1 MILFNQYNVTIFFMT
16 QVKKSME
23 DATFV
28 AFCHFIADVFSGIS
42 KFSLLLQR
50 NEIILPQVRKI
61 MVCDMYTCIVF
72 VVIFS
77 YVNDFAL
84 LNRQFVALKNCC

>member
-1 MILFNQYNVTIFFMT
+1 MTNFYCCMI

-28 AFCHFIADVFSGIS
+28 AFCQFIADVFSGIS

-50 NEIILPQVRKI
+50 NEIILPQVREMKWD
-61 MVCDMYTCIVF
+61 V
-72 VVIFS
+72 
-77 YVNDFAL
+77 
-84 LNRQFVALKNCC
+84 

>member
-1 MILFNQYNVTIFFMT
+1 MV

-28 AFCHFIADVFSGIS
+28 AFCHVIADMFSGIS

-50 NEIILPQVRKI
+50 NDIILPQVREMCKFELCLWSSSAVLI
-61 MVCDMYTCIVF
+61 I
-72 VVIFS
+72 
-77 YVNDFAL
+77 L
-84 LNRQFVALKNCC
+84 H